1 MIHDLPVFG
10 NHLAKKWLWTV
21 NLSPGFVGS
30 GIITGLV
37 TPLHMLAGSVVGWAI
52 LSPLAKSKG
61 WAPGEVGDWE
71 HGSRGW
77 IMWPSL
83 AALMTDC
90 LIKLSWLVVK
100 PTLNLPAL
108 REFFRTCFGLGLS
121 KKKPYGYT
129 PIGSDDTPDSMSED
143 ESSDPTTNTN
153 PGSRNGG
160 VQHRPAAVISHAG
173 CDDGKAD
180 DAVGSQ
186 MLGFLLLLSVCI
198 CSFAT
203 KFVFG
208 EFIPTGA
215 LVVAIALSLPLSIM
229 GIRATAETDW
239 NPVSGIGKTFLRKPP
254 SPTARLTSLQ
264 GKFHSSFSPF

>member
-1 MIHDLPVFG
+1 
-10 NHLAKKWLWTV
+10 
-21 NLSPGFVGS
+21 
-30 GIITGLV
+30 
-37 TPLHMLAGSVVGWAI
+37 
-52 LSPLAKSKG
+52 
-61 WAPGEVGDWE
+61 
-71 HGSRGW
+71 
-77 IMWPSL
+77 MWPSL

-100 PTLNLPAL
+100 PMLNLPGH
-108 REFFRTCFGLGLS
+108 REFFRTCFGLALS

-143 ESSDPTTNTN
+143 PTTNTN

-160 VQHRPAAVISHAG
+160 VQHQPAAVLSRAHRAG

-208 EFIPTGA
+208 EFICTGA

-239 NPVSGIGKTFLRKPP
+239 NPVSGIGKAFLRKPP